1 MSKRVI
7 ELIRVSTEVQAGD
20 DRASIPAQRTINS
33 RTARLHGLE
42 IVHSIEYWDVS
53 GASVLAS
60 PEMQDL
66 MRRISSPDIHGVV
79 AREFSRLIRPEDFT
93 DYALLQ
99 HFSDTR
105 TILYLQDGHPIDFSN
120 RTGRFVG
127 TMQAAMAGMQR
138 LELLENVW
146 NAKEEKR
153 KAGGFPS
160 SRVCLPYGVGYEEGR
175 GWFYEPEAEKVKEA
189 FRLLLSG
196 EPSYVSIG
204 ARVGIDPC
212 SLKVMLR
219 NPIYTG
225 WRVIDKK
232 RDMSPAAKRTKAGGR
247 QGDRAKIARAPED
260 VIRVRVIDEPLVS
273 EEDFARAQQI
283 MEVRRGRHWK
293 ARPDF
298 HRRFGYNGFL
308 TCAACG
314 EPIQTGSMKADYYV
328 CKGKRQFRK
337 CDSPYMRRDALDP
350 ALDSLFARRLTEEG
364 FLRKLAGEMKKR
376 SESDPDL
383 KSAGRIEAELERL
396 GVKRERVKESYFE
409 GFIGKAERD
418 ERMAAVVREESK
430 ALELLGRLRPA
441 ATLTASDLAEAF
453 LPFFEW
459 EFLAR
464 DDRRRLLSTI
474 VPEIRVAAYKVEG
487 VYLALAAGDSNNRS
501 HTGTGSWRRPA

>member
-1 MSKRVI
+1 MKKLV
-7 ELIRVSTEVQAGD
+7 ELIRVSTDDQAGD
-20 DRASIPAQRTINS
+20 DRASIPAQRTANR

-42 IVHSIEYWDVS
+42 IVHSIEYCDVS

-79 AREFSRLIRPEDFT
+79 TYAFSRLMRPEDLSDF
-93 DYALLQ
+93 ALLQ
-99 HFSDTR
+99 HFADTK
-105 TILYLQDGHPIDFSN
+105 TLLYLQDGPPIDFS
-120 RTGRFVG
+120 TKMGRFFG

-160 SRVCLPYGVGYEEGR
+160 SHVCLPYGVGYEEGR
-175 GWFYEPEAEKVKEA
+175 GWFYKPEAEKVKEA

-204 ARVGIDPC
+204 GRVGIDPC

-225 WRVIDKK
+225 WRVIDKR
-232 RDMSPAAKRTKAGGR
+232 RDMAPSARRTKAGGR

-273 EEDFARAQQI
+273 EEDFARARQI
-283 MEVRRGRHWK
+283 MEARRARHWK

-298 HRRFGYNGFL
+298 HHRFGYNGFL
-308 TCAACG
+308 TCAVCG
-314 EPIQTGSMKADYYV
+314 RPVQTASMGDGYYV
-328 CKGKRQFRK
+328 CKGRRQLK
-337 CDSPYMRRDALDP
+337 ECDSPYMRRDALDP

-364 FLRKLAGEMKKR
+364 FLRKLAAEMKKR
-376 SESDPDL
+376 AESDPDL
-383 KSAGRIEAELERL
+383 RSAERLETELERL
-396 GVKRERVKESYFE
+396 RAKRERIKESYFE
-409 GFIGKAERD
+409 GDIGRAERD
-418 ERMAAVVREESK
+418 ERLAAVGREEEK
-430 ALELLGRLRPA
+430 ALEALGRLRPA
-441 ATLTASDLAEAF
+441 AALGAAELAEAF
-453 LPFFEW
+453 SPFFEW

-464 DDRRRLLSTI
+464 DDRRRLLSTV
-474 VPEIRVAAYKVEG
+474 VPEIRVAAYEVEG
-487 VYLALAAGDSNNRS
+487 VYLALAADDSNNGS
-501 HTGTGSWRRPA
+501 HTGTGSSRPPA